1 MRKRTR
7 IIQDKR
13 RRTRCAQL
21 AADAFDE
28 KLISVR
34 EEDGRTEIIM
44 EGDAVT
50 DMCGSTLFI
59 QEPDTGDIFSENLK
73 INLYS
78 YRPGEGKKLAVPNI
92 YGFYPVQKGESFCFT
107 RLGEN
112 TDGQALCRCQEYSW
126 YMTEGIGAQYM
137 TVAKVDDVFQPAES
151 RMYRFAL
158 TDNKLSSLS
167 ECAAEG
173 YAIGMTIVREP
184 CLCRETNKRNI
195 LHFAAVLR
203 RRLIL

>member
-78 YRPGEGKKLAVPNI
+78 YRPGEGKKLAVPDI
-92 YGFYPVQKGESFCFT
+92 YGFNPAQKGESFCFT

-112 TDGQALCRCQEYSW
+112 TDGQ
-126 YMTEGIGAQYM
+126 GIGAQYM

-158 TDNKLSSLS
+158 TDNKLSSLP

-184 CLCRETNKRNI
+184 CLCRETKKRNI

>member
-50 DMCGSTLFI
+50 DMCGSTPVYSGAGYRGYLF
-59 QEPDTGDIFSENLK
+59 
-73 INLYS
+73 
-78 YRPGEGKKLAVPNI
+78 GEFKN
-92 YGFYPVQKGESFCFT
+92 Q
-107 RLGEN
+107 
-112 TDGQALCRCQEYSW
+112 
-126 YMTEGIGAQYM
+126 
-137 TVAKVDDVFQPAES
+137 
-151 RMYRFAL
+151 
-158 TDNKLSSLS
+158 SLF
-167 ECAAEG
+167 
-173 YAIGMTIVREP
+173 
-184 CLCRETNKRNI
+184 L
-195 LHFAAVLR
+195 
-203 RRLIL
+203 

>member
-73 INLYS
+73 SIS
-78 YRPGEGKKLAVPNI
+78 IPIGPGGKKLAVPNI
-92 YGFYPVQKGESFCFT
+92 YGFYPVQKVRVS
-107 RLGEN
+107 
-112 TDGQALCRCQEYSW
+112 ALPGW
-126 YMTEGIGAQYM
+126 VKI
-137 TVAKVDDVFQPAES
+137 
-151 RMYRFAL
+151 RMDRP
-158 TDNKLSSLS
+158 
-167 ECAAEG
+167 CAA
-173 YAIGMTIVREP
+173 V
-184 CLCRETNKRNI
+184 RNI
-195 LHFAAVLR
+195 PG
-203 RRLIL
+203 I

>member
-78 YRPGEGKKLAVPNI
+78 YRPGRERNWLFLISMAFILYKKVR
-92 YGFYPVQKGESFCFT
+92 VS
-107 RLGEN
+107 
-112 TDGQALCRCQEYSW
+112 ALPGW
-126 YMTEGIGAQYM
+126 VKI
-137 TVAKVDDVFQPAES
+137 
-151 RMYRFAL
+151 RMDRP
-158 TDNKLSSLS
+158 
-167 ECAAEG
+167 CAA
-173 YAIGMTIVREP
+173 V
-184 CLCRETNKRNI
+184 RNI
-195 LHFAAVLR
+195 PG
-203 RRLIL
+203 I

>member
-1 MRKRTR
+1 MRERTG

-92 YGFYPVQKGESFCFT
+92 YGFYPVQKGESY
-107 RLGEN
+107 
-112 TDGQALCRCQEYSW
+112 QA
-126 YMTEGIGAQYM
+126 G
-137 TVAKVDDVFQPAES
+137 
-151 RMYRFAL
+151 
-158 TDNKLSSLS
+158 
-167 ECAAEG
+167 
-173 YAIGMTIVREP
+173 
-184 CLCRETNKRNI
+184 
-195 LHFAAVLR
+195 
-203 RRLIL
+203 

>member
-1 MRKRTR
+1 M
-7 IIQDKR
+7 
-13 RRTRCAQL
+13 

-184 CLCRETNKRNI
+184 CLCRETKKRNI

>member
-78 YRPGEGKKLAVPNI
+78 YRPGEGKKLAVPDI
-92 YGFYPVQKGESFCFT
+92 YGFNPAQKGESFCFT

-112 TDGQALCRCQEYSW
+112 TDGQALRRCQEYSW
-126 YMTEGIGAQYM
+126 NM
-137 TVAKVDDVFQPAES
+137 V
-151 RMYRFAL
+151 
-158 TDNKLSSLS
+158 
-167 ECAAEG
+167 
-173 YAIGMTIVREP
+173 
-184 CLCRETNKRNI
+184 
-195 LHFAAVLR
+195 FAADEAEFN
-203 RRLIL
+203 RLYEQMCKEVKELGYETMLDIDLWNAKKKEDARWEAVRNYEK

>member
-78 YRPGEGKKLAVPNI
+78 YRPGEGKKLAVPDI

-112 TDGQALCRCQEYSW
+112 TDGQALRRCLEYDRGNRSSV
-126 YMTEGIGAQYM
+126 YDGGKGGRC
-137 TVAKVDDVFQPAES
+137 VPAGRKPYVQICS
-151 RMYRFAL
+151 DRQ
-158 TDNKLSSLS
+158 
-167 ECAAEG
+167 
-173 YAIGMTIVREP
+173 
-184 CLCRETNKRNI
+184 
-195 LHFAAVLR
+195 
-203 RRLIL
+203 

>member
-50 DMCGSTLFI
+50 DMCGSPLFI

-78 YRPGEGKKLAVPNI
+78 YRPGEGKKLAVPDI
-92 YGFYPVQKGESFCFT
+92 YGFNPAQKGESFCFT

-112 TDGQALCRCQEYSW
+112 TDGQALYRCQEYSW
-126 YMTEGIGAQYM
+126 NMTEGIGAQYM

-158 TDNKLSSLS
+158 TDNKLSSLL

-184 CLCRETNKRNI
+184 CLCRETKKRNI